1 MGDQGPKSVGD
12 TAVDSPLPDGT
23 FRPNSELWAM
33 LKPLARQMR
42 HNPTPAEKMLWQAV
56 RGRGLNGFKFRRQ
69 HAIGRFIV
77 DFYCRA
83 TRLVVEV
90 DGPVHDYTEEQ
101 DAIRQQFLESLGLVV
116 LRFSNQQVLEELDVV
131 IERIEAEL
139 ESRHQR
145 S

>member
-1 MGDQGPKSVGD
+1 M
-12 TAVDSPLPDGT
+12 
-23 FRPNSELWAM
+23 
-33 LKPLARQMR
+33 
-42 HNPTPAEKMLWQAV
+42 
-56 RGRGLNGFKFRRQ
+56 
-69 HAIGRFIV
+69 
-77 DFYCRA
+77 
-83 TRLVVEV
+83 